1 MQIGSETS
9 LNTLMYLSKQLGSG
23 IYWVLEIISIRPP
36 PLEHKG
42 PPQKM
47 QRGGALING
56 IVR

>member
-42 PPQKM
+42 PPKKCK
-47 QRGGALING
+47 GGG
-56 IVR
+56 GP

>member
-36 PLEHKG
+36 LWDIRA
-42 PPQKM
+42 PPQKNVK
-47 QRGGALING
+47 GGP
-56 IVR
+56 